1 MKTCQGFF
9 SLTQRKTAGAEAQP
23 QRLEPAYRKRTA
35 QGMQRDCEEGSNG
48 RRQAPFRSFLR
59 FCRRHSISVVASS
72 ASKGN
77 QMAAERFYIYRCG
90 RTDSCAVTATKNEAR
105 LLRSLCPTSWQF
117 WMQITRYQFEDSR
130 SGFTFDA
137 AIAGIKAKGYFLFTG
152 PPELLGKVVPAPG
165 SEGSPNVS

>member
-1 MKTCQGFF
+1 MPGIQ
-9 SLTQRKTAGAEAQP
+9 S
-23 QRLEPAYRKRTA
+23 PAPST
-35 QGMQRDCEEGSNG
+35 
-48 RRQAPFRSFLR
+48 RSQLR
-59 FCRRHSISVVASS
+59 FGQIILLLALLPPTLDVSVVAST
-72 ASKGN
+72 APKGN

-117 WMQITRYQFEDSR
+117 WMQITRYQFEEGR

-152 PPELLGKVVPAPG
+152 SPELLGKLVPAPG
-165 SEGSPNVS
+165 SEGPTNV